1 MACNSSYV
9 LGGIAEDCRLGRS
22 GLKSIYIAN
31 YSDVATKEIDEN
43 GMVNILTMK
52 DSAKF
57 YKYNFPKGTASF
69 TSTYT
74 PQDAGVD
81 YYTTNISL
89 TFTRAENAK
98 RLSIM
103 ALVLNDVCAIIEDN
117 NGEFYFMGYDG
128 ALNVTENTQETGTSK
143 TDTNGNR
150 YTINLQ
156 DLSYELPRFIDA
168 NSVSIETLV
177 NEK

>member
-1 MACNSSYV
+1 MACNTSYV
-9 LGGIAEDCRLGRS
+9 LGGIAEDCKLGRS

-31 YSDVATKEIDEN
+31 YSDVATKETDES
-43 GMVNILTMK
+43 GMINSLNMK
-52 DSAKF
+52 DGAKF
-57 YKYNFPKGTASF
+57 YKFNFPKGTASF

-74 PQDAGVD
+74 PQDAGID

-103 ALVLNDVCAIIEDN
+103 ALVLNDVCMIIEDN

-143 TDTNGNR
+143 SDTNGNK
-150 YTINLQ
+150 YTITLN
-156 DLSYELPRFIDA
+156 DLSYELPRFIDTT
-168 NSVSIETLV
+168 SVQIESLV
-177 NEK
+177 DTK